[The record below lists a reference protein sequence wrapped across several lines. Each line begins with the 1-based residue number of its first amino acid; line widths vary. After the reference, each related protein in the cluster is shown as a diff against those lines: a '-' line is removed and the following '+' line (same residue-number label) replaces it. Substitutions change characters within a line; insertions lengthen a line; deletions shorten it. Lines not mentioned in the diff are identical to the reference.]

1 MLQPTQQRIAKRM
14 PCAVRV
20 DGRRYAGVV
29 LNVSQ
34 GGLFI
39 QTNASPERGEAVDVE
54 LNAPEAQRSIP
65 LQGTV
70 VWRRVV
76 PHQLRSMARGG
87 MGVQIH
93 RADESFY
100 VLLARWM
107 RTSLPA
113 SLPAPSA
120 PAAPEPGQA
129 AAPDLPSW
137 RVRVRA
143 MTGPRTRTLTLEA
156 RSREAA
162 REAALRH
169 TGEGWRVLGV
179 EEV

>member
-1 MLQPTQQRIAKRM
+1 VLEPAQPRIAKRL
-14 PCAVRV
+14 PCAVNV

-29 LNVSQ
+29 LNLSQ

-39 QTNASPERGEAVDVE
+39 QTNASPDRGEAVDVE

-65 LQGTV
+65 VQGKV

-87 MGVQIH
+87 MGVQIQH
-93 RADESFY
+93 ADESFY
-100 VLLARWM
+100 MLLARWM
-107 RTSLPA
+107 RTELPVPNAVPPRRAPA
-113 SLPAPSA
+113 SAVP
-120 PAAPEPGQA
+120 PE
-129 AAPDLPSW
+129 LPSW

-143 MTGPRTRTLTLEA
+143 VAGPRTRTLTVEA
-156 RSREAA
+156 ESSEGA

-169 TGEGWRVLGV
+169 AGDGWRVLQV
-179 EEV
+179 EKL